1 MYISFLKVRHKSV
14 RRSRN
19 ASASTASDN
28 TSADEGECSS
38 NSTNANAST
47 AASSLIAASEAFAA
61 SAKAISTAEVELS
74 SEAATESLQ
83 QKSQKDEVASSAHAQ
98 PQRPQRGEFTTAT
111 PPPSEATATPT
122 IPAGSRLIRP
132 RLLVSPSSA
141 RSSNKEPL
149 QIEIPKSKVKVPS
162 KGGGREPSVGVGG
175 GLLMAKNKA
184 SSSGNQ
190 LHYGK
195 RKVFEFTDD
204 DDDEAELEM
213 GGMADFMSTCVLAGS
228 DAHSIAGAVIGALT
242 VSPPPPNHD
251 GGEEGEEG
259 EDSSRVANGIKA
271 GKQAQQSSSLKTV
284 IRLPAAKPFAA
295 AAAAAMAAKKP
306 APPGGKASLAADSS
320 AAEQPK
326 KRGRPP
332 GSTSAGRSS
341 ASPTDDQQPHT
352 PPAPT
357 VSRPA
362 DKPPAANTAASARP
376 ITPNAAEAEAEKLSM
391 VVPEKASSY
400 NIHPERCCSDVCHYC
415 SMKFG
420 MLDTPLHVSQMKS
433 EEVQRLACEFAKV
446 TRDAC
451 LCDKCFRFI
460 DRGAKTKRKE
470 RLSGSSSSKSSRFE
484 MTSSLS
490 DPHTR
495 EDRMRMC
502 VIRNCTREVTATV
515 SKKWLIRLRKKLNA
529 KKVLSCAILIFNY

>member
-1 MYISFLKVRHKSV
+1 MIFSNFNH
-14 RRSRN
+14 
-19 ASASTASDN
+19 
-28 TSADEGECSS
+28 CS
-38 NSTNANAST
+38 
-47 AASSLIAASEAFAA
+47 
-61 SAKAISTAEVELS
+61 
-74 SEAATESLQ
+74 
-83 QKSQKDEVASSAHAQ
+83 
-98 PQRPQRGEFTTAT
+98 
-111 PPPSEATATPT
+111 
-122 IPAGSRLIRP
+122 
-132 RLLVSPSSA
+132 

-162 KGGGREPSVGVGG
+162 KGGGREPSVGVVGG
-175 GLLMAKNKA
+175 GLLMAKNKSS
-184 SSSGNQ
+184 SSSGAG

-213 GGMADFMSTCVLAGS
+213 ADYMSTCVLAGS

-242 VSPPPPNHD
+242 VSVSPANH
-251 GGEEGEEG
+251 EEG
-259 EDSSRVANGIKA
+259 VANGEQQSGKG
-271 GKQAQQSSSLKTV
+271 GKQAPSSSLKTV
-284 IRLPAAKPFAA
+284 IRLPASKQLATAA
-295 AAAAAMAAKKP
+295 AAAVKKSAP
-306 APPGGKASLAADSS
+306 AGKADPSV
-320 AAEQPK
+320 EQPK

-332 GSTSAGRSS
+332 GSTAAAGRNS
-341 ASPTDDQQPHT
+341 ASPTDDQPAT
-352 PPAPT
+352 PPA
-357 VSRPA
+357 VAASRP
-362 DKPPAANTAASARP
+362 DKPAASATSSTTSGGGP
-376 ITPNAAEAEAEKLSM
+376 APNAAAAAAAEDNNEKLSM

-490 DPHTR
+490 SDPHTR